1 MKLCFNSFISQSS
14 IQYQCFKRYSNNSY
28 YGARYYYDTSEES
41 CTIQFSQIEEM
52 VNSNFTY
59 HERLEALRE
68 GEKNYREQIKMLEL
82 SRNNHYATPIKELL
96 HDVDMQTHKIF
107 DQLKVSKMLEAF
119 LKEGLINEDYFDYI
133 SFFFLVSQLISMTMI
148 LFWN

>member
-1 MKLCFNSFISQSS
+1 MKLCLIHLYRNPLFS
-14 IQYQCFKRYSNNSY
+14 INVFKRYSNNSY

-133 SFFFLVSQLISMTMI
+133 SFFF
-148 LFWN
+148 W

>member
-1 MKLCFNSFISQSS
+1 
-14 IQYQCFKRYSNNSY
+14 
-28 YGARYYYDTSEES
+28 
-41 CTIQFSQIEEM
+41 
-52 VNSNFTY
+52 
-59 HERLEALRE
+59 
-68 GEKNYREQIKMLEL
+68 MLEL

-133 SFFFLVSQLISMTMI
+133 SFFFGKSINKHDHDFI
-148 LFWN
+148 LELKLRHSLPYDYHIDKSRTVRKEHS

>member
-1 MKLCFNSFISQSS
+1 
-14 IQYQCFKRYSNNSY
+14 
-28 YGARYYYDTSEES
+28 
-41 CTIQFSQIEEM
+41 
-52 VNSNFTY
+52 
-59 HERLEALRE
+59 
-68 GEKNYREQIKMLEL
+68 MLEL

-133 SFFFLVSQLISMTMI
+133 SFFLVSQLISMTMI